1 MLPKN
6 IFILLLIL
14 IISYNKCEDEQN
26 LDDNDDNNEQIFDFK
41 KSLKKYLTDANLI
54 NSERVIERE
63 EFEKIFIDV
72 LTEKDRE
79 FIPEFLKL
87 ILEKLSKYFLDK
99 YYKKKKII
107 KGKDIYDLIKIEEIS
122 TKFQQIT
129 GNPDYDFSELDDEEE
144 YEYEEEE
151 NDSTKK
157 SSDL

>member
-14 IISYNKCEDEQN
+14 IISYNKCEDDQN

-107 KGKDIYDLIKIEEIS
+107 RGKDLYDLIDIEPIAA
-122 TKFQQIT
+122 KFQQLT
-129 GNPDYDFSELDDEEE
+129 GSYDYDFDES
-144 YEYEEEE
+144 EEE
-151 NDSTKK
+151 NETEGNNDNKK
-157 SSDL
+157 STEL